1 MAAAPWPASRDFVEA
16 IQNPAISFVD
26 PELKATTAATD
37 RLGMP
42 LVTSGQFAYVFKLN
56 GANAGSAQAVRCFRG
71 FLGDRE
77 QRYQAIDDHLD
88 KVSIPSLAS
97 FEYDPQGITVSG
109 RKYPVLVMEWIDGLP
124 LDVYIAE
131 VFQRAD
137 VLKFLADLWLK
148 TVGSLR
154 TANVAHGDLQ
164 HGNIIIQNGNVRLV
178 DLDGMFVPAMAGW
191 QAAELGHQH
200 YQHPARTPLHFSAEL
215 DNFSALVIYISFL
228 ALAERPEL
236 WTEFHDENLIF
247 TKKDFQAPGS
257 SNLFSKLRKI
267 GTIQPLIGALV
278 KACNHDP
285 LRCPYL
291 LDLVA
296 PTSKLPAWMRN
307 APDVQIKTTTREAQA
322 LSGTPPPV
330 PSQYRREV
338 VGPAA
343 SAASTPAW
351 QPSTAASQPAPASVP
366 PTISGQYPPTLQA
379 PARQFLKALR
389 YALNYAFINV
399 WWAWIWFPVMR
410 ALFQGLGAAQDVA
423 GVLSIGTFL
432 SGCFWLGHRKAVAVS
447 HPQPIRSSPPVV
459 TVPASPSPI
468 PVSPSYRTTSSRPT
482 WHPSPASSRPATQPT
497 ARFVGNRVSMVFHE
511 ASCEWARKISF
522 RNRTTFSSS
531 SEARTRGYRPCRV
544 CHP

>member
-1 MAAAPWPASRDFVEA
+1 MEA

-56 GANAGSAQAVRCFRG
+56 GANAASAQAVRCFRG

-97 FEYDPQGITVSG
+97 FEYDPKGITVSG

-148 TVGSLR
+148 TIGSLR
-154 TANVAHGDLQ
+154 IAGVAHGDLQ

-191 QAAELGHQH
+191 KAAELGHQH
-200 YQHPARTPLHFSAEL
+200 YQHPARTPLHFSAAL

-228 ALAERPEL
+228 ALADRPEL

-247 TKKDFQAPGS
+247 TKKDFQSPGS
-257 SNLFSKLRKI
+257 STLFATLRKMSSLS
-267 GTIQPLIGALV
+267 QLVGALE
-278 KACNHDP
+278 KACNQDP
-285 LRCPYL
+285 LDCPHL

-296 PTSKLPAWMRN
+296 PTSKLPAWMRH

-330 PSQYRREV
+330 PPQFRREAV
-338 VGPAA
+338 WSAA
-343 SAASTPAW
+343 SAALPPTWQAST
-351 QPSTAASQPAPASVP
+351 TASQPAPASIP
-366 PTISGQYPPTLQA
+366 PAIGQPASTLQA
-379 PARQFLKALR
+379 PRPELLKTLR
-389 YALNYAFINV
+389 YALNYGFINI
-399 WWAWIWFPVMR
+399 WWAWIWFPFMR
-410 ALFQGLGAAQDVA
+410 ALFQGFGAAQDAA
-423 GVLSIGTFL
+423 GLLSIGTFL
-432 SGCFWLGHRKAVAVS
+432 SGCVWLGYRKTIVVS
-447 HPQPIRSSPPVV
+447 QPQPARSSPPVI
-459 TVPASPSPI
+459 TVAASPSPVPVI
-468 PVSPSYRTTSSRPT
+468 PPQSTWQPTQVSSRPV
-482 WHPSPASSRPATQPT
+482 PQQM
-497 ARFVGNRVSMVFHE
+497 ARFVGNRVSKVFHG
-511 ASCEWARKISF
+511 ASCEWTRKISF
-522 RNRTTFSSS
+522 RNRTTFNSS
-531 SEARTRGYRPCRV
+531 SEALVKGYRPCRI